1 MAKLTAGSSRKAGI
15 ERLQV
20 PPEGGSHNMTSVSAH
35 AHQRWYQF
43 GPYVIDRRS
52 RLLWRNG
59 TLVPLTAKAFE
70 ILAVLIEHRQRI
82 VDKNELLDTIW
93 PKTAVEENTLTRH
106 ISTLRKALEEQPGHH
121 HYILTVPGH
130 GYQFVED
137 VVELDERPEHLRD
150 SITTPPT
157 GMPAMVPMPALQP
170 VGSSALAVTATP
182 PNQVTTRFARPVAAI
197 TFILAIAVVGGVVVT
212 LRAPRMRPPTVGR
225 VLRQVT
231 FQAGLQREPAFSP
244 DGRFVAYTSSERG
257 NSDIWVQATAEPTP
271 NRIVSSPSEDSQPDW
286 SPDGQSIVFRSE
298 RDGGGLYV
306 VPATGGTERKIA
318 NFGYQPRWSADGSL
332 VLFSSSGRPDS
343 KPKLYVVETSGGTP
357 RPVRSDLTQ
366 KLAPVTANWKPGGHD
381 VSFWGRSGGK
391 WTFLTATV
399 DDGEPIVSSIAPE
412 VQRRIDTAGLVL
424 GRFSWSRSGR
434 FLYFE
439 GVSQGVRNLWRITVA
454 ETSLDWIDGPDRL
467 TTGTGEDRDIAVSP
481 DDTRLVFSARSLQT
495 RLWSFPFDAV
505 SGHVI
510 GAGEPLTSGGA
521 GEQDAEAL
529 RDGTKLVYSAT
540 RGGRQEIW
548 ERSIVERR
556 DRLVLVSNSWLS
568 RPHWSP
574 DGTRL
579 AYAKRR
585 NGTDISDAVVAV
597 LSVKDGSEHFVSK
610 PGIIRF
616 LPSDWSADGT
626 RLIGGCPQG
635 AERPVA
641 ICVLDVSTTAT
652 TQQTSARTIAT
663 HPTHNLFE
671 QRFSPDQRWISFMA
685 VDRGDNAL
693 ATVYV
698 MPAAGGEWRAVTDGK
713 AYDDKPHWSPD
724 GRTIYFAS
732 DRGGLWNVWGRH
744 FDPETGL
751 AIGDPFRVTSFDSP
765 RQTLATQ
772 LTRMQFA
779 ISADRLFLPLT
790 ETSGEL
796 WMLENVDR

>member
-1 MAKLTAGSSRKAGI
+1 
-15 ERLQV
+15 
-20 PPEGGSHNMTSVSAH
+20 MTSNSAQSH
-35 AHQRWYQF
+35 RRWYGF

-70 ILAVLIEHRQRI
+70 VLAVLIEQRQRI
-82 VDKNELLDTIW
+82 VDKNELLEIIW

-137 VVELDERPEHLRD
+137 VVELDERPENLRD
-150 SITTPPT
+150 TIGITTPPT
-157 GMPAMVPMPALQP
+157 GLPAIPALP
-170 VGSSALAVTATP
+170 VIESAPLVTSDFVDTHAAAPSKSFVRPIATITVVLAMT
-182 PNQVTTRFARPVAAI
+182 
-197 TFILAIAVVGGVVVT
+197 VGLGVLVT
-212 LRAPRMRPPTVGR
+212 LRMPRPQAPSAGR

-231 FQAGLQREPAFSP
+231 FQAGLQREPVFSP
-244 DGRFVAYTSSERG
+244 DGRFVAYTSSEGG
-257 NSDIWVQATAEPTP
+257 NSDIWVQAIADPTP
-271 NRIVSSPSEDSQPDW
+271 NRIVSSASEDSQPDW

-306 VPATGGTERKIA
+306 VPASGGTERKIA
-318 NFGYQPRWSADGSL
+318 DFGYQPRWSPDGSL
-332 VLFSSSGRPDS
+332 ILFSTSGRVGA
-343 KPKLYVVETSGGTP
+343 KPKLYVVDANGGTP
-357 RPVRSDLTQ
+357 RPLRSDLTQ
-366 KLAPVTANWKPGGHD
+366 RLSPLNANWKPGGHD
-381 VSFWGRSGGK
+381 MSFWGRNGST
-391 WTFLTATV
+391 WAFLTASV
-399 DDGEPIVSSIAPE
+399 DAGNPIVSPIAPD
-412 VQRRIDTAGLVL
+412 VQGRIEGAGLTL
-424 GRFSWSRSGR
+424 GRFSWSKSGK

-439 GVSQGVRNLWRITVA
+439 GVSQGVRNLWRITVSP
-454 ETSLDWIDGPDRL
+454 TSLGWIDGPDRL
-467 TTGTGEDRDIAVSP
+467 TTGIGEDRDIAVSP

-495 RLWSFPFDAV
+495 RLWSFPFDSV
-505 SGHVI
+505 SGRVT
-510 GAGEPLTSGGA
+510 GSGEPLTSGAA

-529 RDGTKLVYSAT
+529 RDGSKLVYSAV
-540 RGGRQEIW
+540 RGGRQELW
-548 ERSIVERR
+548 ERSLVDRR
-556 DRLVLVSNSWLS
+556 DRLVLASNGWIS

-585 NGTDISDAVVAV
+585 NGAPISDAVVAV
-597 LSVKDGSEHFVSK
+597 LSMKDGSEHVFTKSGSTRFV
-610 PGIIRF
+610 
-616 LPSDWSADGT
+616 PSDWSSDGA

-635 AERPVA
+635 PDLPVA
-641 ICVLDVSTTAT
+641 ICVLDVPPTPAT
-652 TQQTSARTIAT
+652 QPSVRTLAT

-671 QRFSPDQRWISFMA
+671 QRFSPNQRWITFMA
-685 VDRGDNAL
+685 VDRGDTAL

-698 MPAAGGEWRAVTDGK
+698 MPAAGGDWRAITDGK

-732 DRGGLWNVWGRH
+732 DRGGLWNVWARH
-744 FDPETGL
+744 FDPDTGMPS
-751 AIGDPFRVTSFDSP
+751 GDAFRVTSFDSP
-765 RQTLATQ
+765 RQTLATR